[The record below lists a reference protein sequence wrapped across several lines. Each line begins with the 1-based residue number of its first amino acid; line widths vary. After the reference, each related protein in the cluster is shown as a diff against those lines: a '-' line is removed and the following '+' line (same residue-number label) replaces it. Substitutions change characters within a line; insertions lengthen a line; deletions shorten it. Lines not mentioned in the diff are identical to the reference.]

1 MIAPEEWYEYQK
13 QYQKYGLDMKPEPEH
28 QERRSKSGRRTRPLQ
43 KDMALTLGN
52 DRKAALTL
60 VLVGVVILVM
70 VIVMTAYA
78 ASIRYEIN
86 KVEAQNETL
95 WTEIKNLESKASNQS
110 DMSYIEGKAAKKLGM
125 VSAST
130 SNTVFITTDD
140 LPEPGFTELIRE
152 KAY

>member
-1 MIAPEEWYEYQK
+1 MIAPEEWYEYQR
-13 QYQKYGLDMKPEPEH
+13 QYQKYGLDMKP
-28 QERRSKSGRRTRPLQ
+28 QYEREERNVRKRTRPLK
-43 KDMALTLGN
+43 KDVAVVVGSDKKTAL
-52 DRKAALTL
+52 ALIVAGL
-60 VLVGVVILVM
+60 IVFIMIV
-70 VIVMTAYA
+70 VMTAYA
-78 ASIRYEIN
+78 SSIRYQIN

-130 SNTVFITTDD
+130 ENTVFITTDD
-140 LPEPGFTELIRE
+140 LPEPGFADLIKE

>member
-1 MIAPEEWYEYQK
+1 
-13 QYQKYGLDMKPEPEH
+13 MKPQH
-28 QERRSKSGRRTRPLQ
+28 EREERNVRKRTRPLKQ
-43 KDMALTLGN
+43 DVAVVVGN
-52 DRKAALTL
+52 DKKTALAL
-60 VLVGVVILVM
+60 IVAGLIVFIMIV
-70 VIVMTAYA
+70 VMTAYA
-78 ASIRYEIN
+78 SSIRYQIN

-130 SNTVFITTDD
+130 ENTVFITTDD
-140 LPEPGFTELIRE
+140 LPEPGFADLIKE

>member
-1 MIAPEEWYEYQK
+1 MIAPEEWYEYQR
-13 QYQKYGLDMKPEPEH
+13 QYQKYGLDMKPQH
-28 QERRSKSGRRTRPLQ
+28 EREERNVRRRTRPLKQ
-43 KDMALTLGN
+43 DVAVVVGSDKKTAL
-52 DRKAALTL
+52 ALIVAGL
-60 VLVGVVILVM
+60 IVFIMIV
-70 VIVMTAYA
+70 VMTAYA
-78 ASIRYEIN
+78 SSIRYQIN

-130 SNTVFITTDD
+130 ENTVFITTDD
-140 LPEPGFTELIRE
+140 LPEPGFADLIKE